1 MRPPAI
7 EKMGYYP
14 THENVAK
21 VISTYISPATERGRL
36 LDPCCGEGT
45 AAQLL
50 GNSLN
55 CETWGS
61 ELSYK
66 RAEIASQVMDKVYQA
81 PWESTWLTR
90 ESISFLFLNPPYDT
104 DSIDNQ
110 GRLEAQFLKT
120 TTPTL
125 VCGGLLVY
133 IIPQRMFANP
143 DIAKR
148 LVTYYQDFTIGLY
161 EDSAYKQAILLAK
174 RRFGTHIPEV
184 GEVEKVQAW
193 GLATLQTLQPA
204 SEPTY
209 VIPPAPVRGFNNQP
223 IVFKRKD
230 WTDEEKVDATLTKGV
245 MQTSAW
251 KDLLNPKRSETGS
264 VSPVMPLKK
273 GHVAMLMASGMIGI
287 IRIMGD
293 DGKPMLIKGRV
304 IKEQDTTVTE
314 DASGNEVEKIKD
326 RFVTTVTTVT
336 QEGVQVIKD
345 VENLTSFMQA
355 HGEKIG
361 QYVLDHYRPLYN
373 LDPTDEESACLEKLG
388 KSRRPLPGQVEAGL
402 LPTQKH
408 AAVAMARSI
417 RRNKVGNMQGEM
429 GIGKTTI
436 AAGTIA
442 LLESFPALVLCP
454 PHLVPKWIREIEE
467 TIPGAK
473 AIELRRIGKNSDDPH
488 ELNDVRK
495 FFEQYSEGHLGKKAV
510 AVVANTT
517 AKMGAGWRPAVVM
530 RKAKDPESRSNRRHL
545 ACCCPVCGSPV
556 VDEKGFT
563 IVDPEEM
570 TKRRYF
576 CEAEVPGWELDE
588 NGDKVINENGD
599 TVWGKRKCGTA
610 LFTFDQT
617 RRFSIAEY
625 ISKHCKGRFKLLV
638 ADECHQFKGKS
649 SDRGIAFHQLVTACD
664 ATLTLT
670 GTFFGGKSTSIFWLL
685 HRLIPSV
692 RNDFGFDEEMRWAK
706 LYGILEVTRKSKRE
720 AYEDDGV
727 FTGNRRY
734 RNTAKEQPGLSPA
747 IINRLLDTTVFLSL
761 KDLGVNL
768 PDYKEEVAVLDM
780 EAAHEGQYKT
790 LDDTLKQLAKEN
802 GRYLSTWLQWTLARP
817 NSAFRDEVV
826 IVDEYSEDGE
836 KLDRKLELMELPA
849 VVESNQK
856 LPKEEWLATL
866 CREERSKNR
875 KVLVYLRQTG
885 TRDIQ
890 DHIQATLEKAG
901 LRVTVLHGSVDPRKR
916 EEWIAKR
923 TPATDVLICNPKLV
937 ETGLDLIAYSTV
949 VFAEIEYS
957 LYTLWQSVRRVWR
970 LGQQKPVKAVFSV
983 YGDTMEAKALT
994 LMGKKMKAAQLLYGD
1009 EVGGAIVPEEE
1020 GDFLTQLARNVL
1032 EGAKMSDLATLFAED
1047 AKISHNPLGS
1057 MTLPSE
1063 VMAIPIETW
1072 EEWLRERGG
1081 QHALGRKKGKRL
1093 SVSPGQASLF

>member
-14 THENVAK
+14 THENVAR
-21 VISTYISPATERGRL
+21 VILTYISPAPERGRL

-45 AAQLL
+45 AAQML

-66 RAEIASQVMDKVYQA
+66 RAEIASRVMNKVHQA
-81 PWESTWLTR
+81 PWESTWLTPT
-90 ESISFLFLNPPYDT
+90 SISFLFLNPPYDT
-104 DSIDNQ
+104 DTIDNQ
-110 GRLEAQFLKT
+110 GRLEATFLKT

-125 VCGGLLVY
+125 VKGGLLVY

-148 LVTYYQDFTIGLY
+148 LATYYQDFTIGLY
-161 EDSAYKQAILLAK
+161 EDSAYKQAILFAK
-174 RRFGTHIPEV
+174 RRDGIHVPEN

-193 GLATLQTLQPA
+193 GLAILENLQPA
-204 SEPTY
+204 PEPIYT
-209 VIPPAPVRGFNNQP
+209 IPPAPERGFNNQP
-223 IVFKRKD
+223 ITFKRKD
-230 WTDEEKVDATLTKGV
+230 WTDEETVEATLSNGA

-293 DGKPMLIKGRV
+293 DGKPMLVKGRV
-304 IKEQDTTVTE
+304 IKEQDTTVSE

-326 RFVTTVTTVT
+326 RFVTTVTVVT
-336 QEGVQVIKD
+336 KEGVQVIKD
-345 VENLTSFMQA
+345 VDGLTKFMQA

-373 LDPTDEESACLEKLG
+373 LDPTDEESACLEALG
-388 KSRRPLPGQVEAGL
+388 KGRKPLPGQKEPGL

-429 GIGKTTI
+429 GVGKTTI

-442 LLESFPALVLCP
+442 LLDAYPTIVLCP

-473 AIELRRIGKNSDDPH
+473 AIELRRIGQNSDDPH

-495 FFEQYSEGHLGKKAV
+495 FLEQYDEGLLGKKAV

-517 AKMGAGWRPAVVM
+517 AKMGSGWQPAVVM
-530 RKAKDPESRSNRRHL
+530 RKAKEPDSQSQHKHL
-545 ACCCPVCGSPV
+545 ACCCPVCGAPV
-556 VDEKGFT
+556 VDEKGFMIT
-563 IVDPEEM
+563 DPEEM
-570 TKRRYF
+570 TKHRYF
-576 CEAEVPGWELDE
+576 CEGKVPGWELDE
-588 NGDKVINENGD
+588 NGDRKRDKNGD
-599 TVWGKRKCGTA
+599 TIWGERKCGTA

-625 ISKHCKGRFKLLV
+625 ISKHCKGRFELLI

-649 SDRGIAFHQLVTACD
+649 SDRGIAFHQLVTACN

-692 RNDFGFDEEMRWAK
+692 RKDFGFAEEMRWAK
-706 LYGILEVTRKSKRE
+706 LYGVLEVTRKTKRDDI
-720 AYEDDGV
+720 EDDGV

-734 RNTAKEQPGLSPA
+734 RNIAKEQPGLSPA

-768 PDYKEEVAVLDM
+768 PEYKEEVAVLDM
-780 EAAHEGQYKT
+780 DEVHQGQYKT
-790 LDDTLKQLAKEN
+790 LDDTLKTLAKEN

-826 IVDEYSEDGE
+826 IVDEFDEDGE

-849 VVESNQK
+849 VVEDNQK
-856 LPKEEWLATL
+856 LPKEEWLAKF
-866 CREERSKNR
+866 CVAERTQNR

-890 DHIQATLEKAG
+890 DHIQSMLEKAG

-949 VFAEIEYS
+949 IFAEIEYS

-983 YGDTMEAKALT
+983 YQGTMEARALD

-1020 GDFLTQLARNVL
+1020 GDFLTQLARDVL
-1032 EGAKMSDLATLFAED
+1032 DGVKMSDLATLFAED

-1057 MTLPSE
+1057 MTIPSE
-1063 VMAIPIETW
+1063 VMTIPLSTW
-1072 EEWLRERGG
+1072 EEWLRERG
-1081 QHALGRKKGKRL
+1081 QVAPVRRKAKRTIVL
-1093 SVSPGQASLF
+1093 PGQASLF

>member
-706 LYGILEVTRKSKRE
+706 LYCILEVTRKSKRE